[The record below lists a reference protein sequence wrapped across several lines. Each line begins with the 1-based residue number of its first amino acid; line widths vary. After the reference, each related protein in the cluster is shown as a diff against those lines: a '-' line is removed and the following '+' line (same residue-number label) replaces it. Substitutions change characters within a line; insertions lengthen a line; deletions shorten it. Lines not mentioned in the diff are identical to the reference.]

1 MGGQPDAGEY
11 EELIAKLSRL
21 EQRDALTA
29 SFYALSWVI
38 QFLHVDARVTEREY
52 TRPLCRLAHA
62 ILDRV
67 QGGRPKLLFDP
78 PDRNGAKGAPS
89 YTSAAVLRALV
100 NAAFLTL
107 REGGMSN
114 EEAGNWLAAELEHS
128 GVKQPN
134 GKAITAKTIIR
145 WRQELGAKSPKGS
158 DEAFGMFV
166 HGGQCAMLEKAG
178 QTQPSPDTSLDRQ
191 GSQIA
196 ARHYIKM
203 LRIDGF

>member
-21 EQRDALTA
+21 EERDALTA
-29 SFYALSWVI
+29 SYYALCWVI
-38 QFLHVDARVTEREY
+38 QFLSADARITEREV
-52 TRPLCRLAHA
+52 TRPLNRLAYA
-62 ILDRV
+62 VLDRV

-107 REGGMSN
+107 RKGGMSK

-134 GKAITAKTIIR
+134 GKAITAKAIMR
-145 WRQELGAKSPKGS
+145 WRAELGANSLKGS

-166 HGGQCAMLEKAG
+166 HGGQRAMLEKAG
-178 QTQPSPDTSLDRQ
+178 QTQPPPDTSLDRQ
-191 GSQIA
+191 EAQIA
-196 ARHYIKM
+196 AREFIKL
-203 LRIDGF
+203 LRISGF